1 MRCALV
7 TGVQTC
13 ALPICPTPERP
24 MAPSDSVSV
33 PEYRT
38 LLLTRQGRRLTITL
52 NRPERLNA
60 CNYDMHEE
68 LADVFQFAHTDRH
81 SDVIVVT
88 GAGRAFSAGGDIA
101 HISRSAANPELFD
114 QEARCAKRVISG
126 ILDLD
131 KPLIFRPNGHAAGL
145 GPTPARRKAHG

>member
-1 MRCALV
+1 
-7 TGVQTC
+7 
-13 ALPICPTPERP
+13 
-24 MAPSDSVSV
+24 MAPSDPVSV

-52 NRPERLNA
+52 NRPELLNA

-88 GAGRAFSAGGDIA
+88 GSGRAFSAGGDIPQTGRA
-101 HISRSAANPELFD
+101 SCRDGVCHYDSIS
-114 QEARCAKRVISG
+114 VV
-126 ILDLD
+126 
-131 KPLIFRPNGHAAGL
+131 AGYL
-145 GPTPARRKAHG
+145 KKKKTTTQQI